1 MHFNEH
7 ETDRI
12 VVNAAGGMHQ
22 QKGIV
27 NGAHQSMEDCFAG
40 LTYLEH
46 TLPST
51 TVQFTSL
58 CLAEGWGAVV
68 HGQIDWPAPG
78 SALIRNKRS
87 WLIHGIVPP
96 NSHAIQFSKPARLRV
111 TASVNSTPLR

>member
-46 TLPST
+46 TLP
-51 TVQFTSL
+51 
-58 CLAEGWGAVV
+58 
-68 HGQIDWPAPG
+68 
-78 SALIRNKRS
+78 
-87 WLIHGIVPP
+87 
-96 NSHAIQFSKPARLRV
+96 
-111 TASVNSTPLR
+111 